1 MEKEKGRQGGLAKP
15 TMQLSES
22 YPVRMKQIPLAMNT
36 VRYVDQTQQI
46 LLSETETEEKE
57 QTSSQNKRMDY
68 SASLHPHYL
77 LQPLARTA
85 DGQLMQQM
93 KQLLLTEMSLNRTT
107 CKHVEIKNKHKL
119 LRSR

>member
-46 LLSETETEEKE
+46 LLSETETEEKGANQQSKQENGLQRIPSSSLSPTTVGKNSWWSADAADEAIIADWNVTE
-57 QTSSQNKRMDY
+57 QDD
-68 SASLHPHYL
+68 L
-77 LQPLARTA
+77 
-85 DGQLMQQM
+85 
-93 KQLLLTEMSLNRTT
+93 
-107 CKHVEIKNKHKL
+107 
-119 LRSR
+119 